1 MNQFWDKYEITDQE
15 YFINGI
21 KCQSIKTMF
30 NKIDWVELSK
40 GEPYNF
46 HGDLQ
51 PENIISKGDNFWL
64 IDWRESFG
72 ESINIGDKA
81 PELAF
86 KNPKEEVLKLSSLK
100 GKYVIIDFWASWCG
114 PCRRENPNLVKTYNK
129 FKNQKFENG
138 NGLEVYSVSLD
149 KKFSSWLKAMTDD
162 KLFWEYHVSDLKGW
176 QSDGAAIYGVRSI
189 PQTFIVD
196 GNGVIVAKNLKGED
210 LNNFLNSKKLN

>member
-1 MNQFWDKYEITDQE
+1 MKSNKIYLILVFITSS
-15 YFINGI
+15 I
-21 KCQSIKTMF
+21 KMDAQSI
-30 NKIDWVELSK
+30 NV
-40 GEPYNF
+40 
-46 HGDLQ
+46 
-51 PENIISKGDNFWL
+51 
-64 IDWRESFG
+64 
-72 ESINIGDKA
+72 GDKA
-81 PELAF
+81 PELAL

-162 KLFWEYHVSDLKGW
+162 KLFWEYHVSELKGW
-176 QSDGAAIYGVRSI
+176 QSDGAALYGVRSI

-196 GNGVIVAKNLKGED
+196 GNGIIVAINLKGED
-210 LNNFLNSKKLN
+210 LNNFLNSKKQN

>member
-1 MNQFWDKYEITDQE
+1 MKSNKIYLILV
-15 YFINGI
+15 FIISSI
-21 KCQSIKTMF
+21 KMDAQSI
-30 NKIDWVELSK
+30 NV
-40 GEPYNF
+40 
-46 HGDLQ
+46 
-51 PENIISKGDNFWL
+51 
-64 IDWRESFG
+64 
-72 ESINIGDKA
+72 GDKA
-81 PELAF
+81 PELAL

-162 KLFWEYHVSDLKGW
+162 KLFWEYHVSELKGW
-176 QSDGAAIYGVRSI
+176 QSDCAALYGVRSI

-196 GNGVIVAKNLKGED
+196 GNGLIVAINLKGED
-210 LNNFLNSKKLN
+210 LNNFLNSKKQN

>member
-1 MNQFWDKYEITDQE
+1 MKSFKIYLILA
-15 YFINGI
+15 FVISSINLDA
-21 KCQSIKTMF
+21 Q
-30 NKIDWVELSK
+30 
-40 GEPYNF
+40 
-46 HGDLQ
+46 
-51 PENIISKGDNFWL
+51 
-64 IDWRESFG
+64 
-72 ESINIGDKA
+72 SINIGDKA

-86 KNPKEEVLKLSSLK
+86 KNPKEEVLKLSSLR

>member
-1 MNQFWDKYEITDQE
+1 MKSYKIYLILAFVISSVNLDA
-15 YFINGI
+15 
-21 KCQSIKTMF
+21 QS
-30 NKIDWVELSK
+30 L
-40 GEPYNF
+40 
-46 HGDLQ
+46 
-51 PENIISKGDNFWL
+51 
-64 IDWRESFG
+64 
-72 ESINIGDKA
+72 NIGDKA

-196 GNGVIVAKNLKGED
+196 GDGVIIAINLKGEE
-210 LNNFLNSKKLN
+210 LNNFLNSKKTN

>member
-1 MNQFWDKYEITDQE
+1 MDA
-15 YFINGI
+15 
-21 KCQSIKTMF
+21 QSI
-30 NKIDWVELSK
+30 NV
-40 GEPYNF
+40 
-46 HGDLQ
+46 
-51 PENIISKGDNFWL
+51 
-64 IDWRESFG
+64 
-72 ESINIGDKA
+72 GDKA
-81 PELAF
+81 PELAL

-162 KLFWEYHVSDLKGW
+162 KLFWEYHVSELKGW
-176 QSDGAAIYGVRSI
+176 QSDGAALYGVRSI

-196 GNGVIVAKNLKGED
+196 GNGIIVAINLKGED
-210 LNNFLNSKKLN
+210 LNNFLNSKKQN

>member
-1 MNQFWDKYEITDQE
+1 MKSYKIYLILAFVIS
-15 YFINGI
+15 
-21 KCQSIKTMF
+21 SIKL
-30 NKIDWVELSK
+30 DAQSL
-40 GEPYNF
+40 
-46 HGDLQ
+46 
-51 PENIISKGDNFWL
+51 
-64 IDWRESFG
+64 
-72 ESINIGDKA
+72 NIGDKA

-196 GNGVIVAKNLKGED
+196 GDGVIIAKNLKGDD
-210 LNNFLNSKKLN
+210 LNNFLNSKKNN

>member
-1 MNQFWDKYEITDQE
+1 MKSNKIYLILA
-15 YFINGI
+15 FIISSI
-21 KCQSIKTMF
+21 KMDAQSI
-30 NKIDWVELSK
+30 NV
-40 GEPYNF
+40 
-46 HGDLQ
+46 
-51 PENIISKGDNFWL
+51 
-64 IDWRESFG
+64 
-72 ESINIGDKA
+72 GDKA
-81 PELAF
+81 PELAL

-162 KLFWEYHVSDLKGW
+162 KLFWEYHVSELKGW
-176 QSDGAAIYGVRSI
+176 QSEGAALYGVRSI

-196 GNGVIVAKNLKGED
+196 GNGIIVAINLKGED
-210 LNNFLNSKKLN
+210 LNNFLNSKKQN

>member
-1 MNQFWDKYEITDQE
+1 MKSY
-15 YFINGI
+15 
-21 KCQSIKTMF
+21 
-30 NKIDWVELSK
+30 KIYLIFV
-40 GEPYNF
+40 F
-46 HGDLQ
+46 
-51 PENIISKGDNFWL
+51 IIS
-64 IDWRESFG
+64 
-72 ESINIGDKA
+72 SINLDAQSLNIGDKA

-138 NGLEVYSVSLD
+138 NGLEIYSVSLD

-176 QSDGAAIYGVRSI
+176 KSDGAIIYGVRSI
-189 PQTFIVD
+189 PQTFIID
-196 GNGVIVAKNLKGED
+196 GDGIIIAKNLKGEE
-210 LNNFLNSKKLN
+210 LNKFLNSKKTS

>member
-1 MNQFWDKYEITDQE
+1 MKSNKIYLILAFIITS
-15 YFINGI
+15 I
-21 KCQSIKTMF
+21 KMDAQSI
-30 NKIDWVELSK
+30 NV
-40 GEPYNF
+40 
-46 HGDLQ
+46 
-51 PENIISKGDNFWL
+51 
-64 IDWRESFG
+64 
-72 ESINIGDKA
+72 GDKA
-81 PELAF
+81 PELAL

-162 KLFWEYHVSDLKGW
+162 KLFWEYHVSELKGW
-176 QSDGAAIYGVRSI
+176 QSDGAALYGVRSI

-196 GNGVIVAKNLKGED
+196 GNGIIVAINLKGED
-210 LNNFLNSKKLN
+210 LNNFLNSKKQN

>member
-1 MNQFWDKYEITDQE
+1 MKSFKI
-15 YFINGI
+15 YFILAFVISSFNLDA
-21 KCQSIKTMF
+21 QS
-30 NKIDWVELSK
+30 L
-40 GEPYNF
+40 
-46 HGDLQ
+46 
-51 PENIISKGDNFWL
+51 
-64 IDWRESFG
+64 
-72 ESINIGDKA
+72 NIGDKA

-86 KNPKEEVLKLSSLK
+86 QNPKEEVLKLSSLK

-138 NGLEVYSVSLD
+138 NGLEVYSISLD

-196 GNGVIVAKNLKGED
+196 GDGVIIAKNLKGEE
-210 LNNFLNSKKLN
+210 LNNFLNSKKN

>member
-1 MNQFWDKYEITDQE
+1 MKSFKIYLILAFVISSITLDAQ
-15 YFINGI
+15 
-21 KCQSIKTMF
+21 
-30 NKIDWVELSK
+30 
-40 GEPYNF
+40 
-46 HGDLQ
+46 
-51 PENIISKGDNFWL
+51 
-64 IDWRESFG
+64 
-72 ESINIGDKA
+72 SINIGDKA

-86 KNPKEEVLKLSSLK
+86 KNPKEKVLKLSSLK

-149 KKFSSWLKAMTDD
+149 KKFSSWLKAMTED

-196 GNGVIVAKNLKGED
+196 GNGIIVGKNLKGED